1 MAVAES
7 DGNER
12 KYNDFGDKGGIAQV
26 EGHKGQIK
34 TKEDSEGRH
43 AFLKADGKYTLDTV
57 ARGSLKDPK
66 DTDFAATNERFDF
79 ALNPQSQN
87 EHEGT
92 GTLSY
97 TDKVHIFYLIQI

>member
-1 MAVAES
+1 RS
-7 DGNER
+7 N
-12 KYNDFGDKGGIAQV
+12 
-26 EGHKGQIK
+26 K
-34 TKEDSEGRH
+34 TKEDSEGHH

-92 GTLSY
+92 GILSY
-97 TDKVHIFYLIQI
+97 ADK